1 MAATDR
7 LARLLSLLP
16 WLATHPGVTRAE
28 AAAEYGITE
37 AELVSDIELL
47 FVCGLPGYSPGDLI
61 DISYDG
67 DTIEVFEDAGL
78 SRPLRLSSDEATALV
93 VALRT
98 LADIPG
104 LSGSAA
110 LRSALTKLEQAA
122 GEAAAASARVVVDVD
137 TESAVLEQVQDALRR
152 GRRLRLRYYVPA
164 RDETTEREVDPMRVL
179 LVEGRAYVEAWCRLV
194 EDVRLFR
201 LDRVEQLDILDA
213 AAEPPSEARPRDL
226 SAGLYQ
232 PGADDP
238 LVELW
243 LAPAARWVADYYPC
257 EQVEETPQGVRV
269 GLRVSD
275 DRWLR
280 RLVLRSGGA
289 ARVLSPPE
297 VVAAVRADAEAA
309 LVAYSD

>member
-7 LARLLSLLP
+7 LARLLALLP
-16 WLATHPGVTRAE
+16 WLAGHPGVTRAE
-28 AAAEYGITE
+28 AAEAFGISE

-47 FVCGLPGYSPGDLI
+47 FVCGLPGYSPADLI

-78 SRPLRLSSDEATALV
+78 SRPLRLNSDEATALM

-104 LSGSAA
+104 LGDSRA
-110 LRSALTKLEQAA
+110 LRSALAKLEQAA
-122 GEAAAASARVVVDVD
+122 GEAAEASARVVVDVD
-137 TESAVLEQVQDALRR
+137 TESAVLEQVQDAVKRR
-152 GRRLRLRYYVPA
+152 RRLHLRYYVPA
-164 RDETTEREVDPMRVL
+164 RDETTERDVDPMRVL
-179 LVEGRAYVEAWCRLV
+179 LVEGRAYLEGWCRLV
-194 EDVRLFR
+194 GDVRLFR
-201 LDRVEQLDILDA
+201 LDRVEHLEVLDA
-213 AAEPPSEARPRDL
+213 SAELPEQARPRDL
-226 SAGLYQ
+226 SEGLYR

-238 LVELW
+238 VVELL

-257 EQVEETPQGVRV
+257 EDVRDGPDGLRV
-269 GLRVSD
+269 SLRVSD

-289 ARVLSPPE
+289 ARVLAPE
-297 VVAAVRADAEAA
+297 ELVAAVRADAEAA